1 MTQSEWSARKFLIP
15 RRYTNNVVEKL
26 KLGIPKGSLQNATI
40 GLFKR
45 SGWRIDIN
53 GRSYF
58 PDVNDDTIECAIC
71 RAQEMSR
78 YVESGTLD
86 AGLTG
91 QDWISENESDVRVV
105 QDLIYS
111 KVSQRPARWVLA
123 VPYDS
128 DINRLE
134 DLAGKKVATE
144 LVNFT
149 RKYFAERG
157 IDVKVEFS
165 WGATEAKVVTGLA
178 DAIVEVTETGSTIK
192 AHGLRIIHELLET
205 NPQLIANHT
214 AWENPKKREK
224 IKQIALLLK
233 GALLA
238 EKMVGL
244 KMNVPEARLKEVVA
258 LLPSLNAPTVS
269 PLYES
274 DWYAVETVVASS
286 VVRDLIPELL
296 KNGAEG
302 IIEYPLHKVI

>member
-1 MTQSEWSARKFLIP
+1 M
-15 RRYTNNVVEKL
+15 VEKL
-26 KLGIPKGSLQNATI
+26 KLGIPKGSLYNATI
-40 GLFKR
+40 ALFKR
-45 SGWRIDIN
+45 SGWRIDMN

-58 PDVNDDTIECAIC
+58 PDINDDTIDCAIC

-91 QDWISENESDVRVV
+91 KDWISENESDVRIVE
-105 QDLIYS
+105 DLVYS
-111 KVSQRPARWVLA
+111 KVSQRQARWVLA

-128 DINRLE
+128 DIKGLE
-134 DLAGKKVATE
+134 DLAEKKIATE

-149 RKYFAERG
+149 KKFFAERR

-165 WGATEAKVVTGLA
+165 WGATEAKVVSGLA

-192 AHGLRIIHELLET
+192 AHGLKIIHELLET
-205 NPQLIANHT
+205 NPQLIANH
-214 AWENPKKREK
+214 AIWANPKKREK

-233 GALLA
+233 GALQA

-244 KMNVPEARLKEVVA
+244 KMNVPRERLREVVEI
-258 LLPSLNAPTVS
+258 LPSLNAPTVS
-269 PLYES
+269 PLYHS
-274 DWYAVETVVASS
+274 DWFAVETVVASS
-286 VVRDLIPELL
+286 VMRDLIPELL

-302 IIEYPLHKVI
+302 IIEYPLNKVI

>member
-1 MTQSEWSARKFLIP
+1 M
-15 RRYTNNVVEKL
+15 VEKL

-40 GLFKR
+40 ALFKR
-45 SGWRIDIN
+45 SGWKIDIN

-58 PDVNDDTIECAIC
+58 PEINDGTIECAIC

-128 DINRLE
+128 NIKRLE
-134 DLAGKKVATE
+134 DLAGKKIATE

-149 RKYFAERG
+149 KKYFAERG
-157 IDVKVEFS
+157 IDVNVEFS
-165 WGATEAKVVTGLA
+165 WGATEAKVVSGLA

-192 AHGLRIIHELLET
+192 AHGLKIIHELLQT
-205 NPQLIANHT
+205 NTQLIANH
-214 AWENPKKREK
+214 AVWANPEKREK
-224 IKQIALLLK
+224 IEQIALLLK
-233 GALLA
+233 GALRA
-238 EKMVGL
+238 ENMVGL
-244 KMNVPEARLKEVVA
+244 KMNVPEARLKKVVP

-269 PLYES
+269 PLYQS
-274 DWYAVETVVASS
+274 GWFAVETVVVSS
-286 VVRDLIPELL
+286 VVRNLIPELL
-296 KNGAEG
+296 KNGVEG
-302 IIEYPLHKVI
+302 IIEYPLNKVI